1 MDNPSIHSYIK
12 MLSEQLEGDEALLSC
27 IPKGIL
33 TCPDKK
39 VIHFLEND
47 ASLLL
52 KRSFCFKPKNQILVL
67 ARSYGVTVRLS
78 ECVRRIKE
86 SPYAISFHIMSSVSE
101 SYGGSPATKTFQIS
115 LYVFHLLNTI
125 GDLENYR
132 ILDQSPRLD
141 SCEEVFR
148 ASYEKTLHG
157 PRIQSLID
165 ILPHRKSWHDKKKIF
180 NQLEKLEAGILWLAE
195 NKISTFLWK

>member
-12 MLSEQLEGDEALLSC
+12 MLSEQLEGDEALFNC

-52 KRSFCFKPKNQILVL
+52 KRSFCFKPKNEILAL
-67 ARSYGVTVRLS
+67 ARSYGVDIRLS

-86 SPYAISFHIMSSVSE
+86 SPYAISFHIMGTTHKEKGVPYAEKSFE
-101 SYGGSPATKTFQIS
+101 INIYIFRLQD
-115 LYVFHLLNTI
+115 TI
-125 GDLENYR
+125 GELENYR
-132 ILDQSPRLD
+132 SLAESPRLAD
-141 SCEEVFR
+141 CRQVFR
-148 ASYEKTLHG
+148 AKYEKRSYSPWL
-157 PRIQSLID
+157 QSIID
-165 ILPHRKSWHDKKKIF
+165 ILPHRKSWHQKKKIF
-180 NQLEKLEAGILWLAE
+180 EVLERLENGIFWLAD
-195 NKISTFLWK
+195 NNISTFLWE